1 MEGPQLG
8 PPGHWLSG
16 IRFFGIVLAFSKSG
30 IFLLNIFLIEK
41 LKTKCILQKLAFF
54 WKFLENNV
62 YVIVYFSDLLTKSKT
77 AKIYF
82 RNNSCFFLSYLC
94 CVFSKLAFCFFVIF
108 FSKNAGKKNAC
119 LTTTAP
125 WPLRPISLSRA
136 LMAPP
141 PGP

>member
-108 FSKNAGKKNAC
+108 FSKNAGKKKRLPDYHC
-119 LTTTAP
+119 T
-125 WPLRPISLSRA
+125 
-136 LMAPP
+136 MAPSAHIP
-141 PGP
+141 

>member
-54 WKFLENNV
+54 WKFPENNV

-82 RNNSCFFLSYLC
+82 RNNSCFF
-94 CVFSKLAFCFFVIF
+94 KLFVLRFLQIGVLFFRDF
-108 FSKNAGKKNAC
+108 FFKKRWKKKRLPDYHC
-119 LTTTAP
+119 T
-125 WPLRPISLSRA
+125 
-136 LMAPP
+136 MAPSAHIP
-141 PGP
+141 